1 MDIPSLF
8 RVTNLASATPLIC
21 AVILAIILIISFRS
35 RAVVFC
41 QYLKRM
47 TGVQLKPSEVRK
59 VYRTS
64 GKDGVRSMFL
74 ELIIREDL
82 KEGPLRIPSDEVTP
96 PEKPASPR
104 RPSGQAQESHS

>member
-1 MDIPSLF
+1 MDIPALF
-8 RVTNLASATPLIC
+8 RVTNLASATPLIFALVL
-21 AVILAIILIISFRS
+21 AVILIISFRS

-47 TGVQLKPSEVRK
+47 TGIQLKPSEVRR
-59 VYRTS
+59 VYRES

-82 KEGPLRIPSDEVTP
+82 KEGPLTIPSDDGVD
-96 PEKPASPR
+96 EKPVSSR
-104 RPSGQAQESHS
+104 RPPGQAQESHS

>member
-1 MDIPSLF
+1 MDITSLF
-8 RVTNLASATPLIC
+8 RVTNLASATPLIF
-21 AVILAIILIISFRS
+21 ALVLATILIISFRS

-59 VYRTS
+59 VYRES

-82 KEGPLRIPSDEVTP
+82 KEGPLRIPSDEAN

-104 RPSGQAQESHS
+104 RPAGQAQESHL